1 MIIEEALP
9 DIPEQGWRSP
19 ASSCKHEK
27 EFRGTVLRIATTSRS
42 LLTIVYDMF
51 ELLDHQDFRLPAIR
65 TKSTS
70 HVVYRGTK
78 GSVNSWHFVLRT
90 VVSLTICGQK
100 SCFRSNIAMSRNVT
114 HILLKGCF
122 TYVYRG
128 MSLRVGA
135 LQVSALPC

>member
-1 MIIEEALP
+1 MVIFEDLPFEIRCMIIEEALP

-90 VVSLTICGQK
+90 VVSLR
-100 SCFRSNIAMSRNVT
+100 FVVRSHASGVT
-114 HILLKGCF
+114 
-122 TYVYRG
+122 
-128 MSLRVGA
+128 
-135 LQVSALPC
+135 LP